1 MQPRLATPLR
11 RPAQPLV
18 LVHCH
23 ARLQP
28 HRQEGTKQGQQHFSP
43 HLTGSILCVAAA
55 VTVQAGPSR
64 LPLAATPPLFTGLA
78 AARCCTHR
86 PPPAP
91 PPPPLPA
98 PRSPTATLHVSSNQ
112 WTVDHHTSRHRPT
125 RIQSQSSINTPASLP
140 TAAACRHRRTRALS
154 LFVCP
159 LPSPP
164 PLADA
169 TPSWWQLSQGRLRFW
184 RHRRSRAWNRT
195 GALPASAR
203 RQVHRSFSCTSRCAC
218 ALACPLSPVWPVLSP
233 PSRGHA
239 PAWLPVALR
248 CSRFSIAD
256 AQIDAED

>member
-125 RIQSQSSINTPASLP
+125 RIQSQSSINTLP

-169 TPSWWQLSQGRLRFW
+169 TPSWWQLSQAAFGSGAIAALVRGTGPAPCLRLLADRCIAAFPAP
-184 RHRRSRAWNRT
+184 RA
-195 GALPASAR
+195 AR
-203 RQVHRSFSCTSRCAC
+203 VRW
-218 ALACPLSPVWPVLSP
+218 LAHSVLSGLSCP
-233 PSRGHA
+233 PLLAATPRLGSLLPFAVLDSR
-239 PAWLPVALR
+239 
-248 CSRFSIAD
+248 
-256 AQIDAED
+256 

>member
-1 MQPRLATPLR
+1 MPVCSRIGRKAPNKGSSTFP
-11 RPAQPLV
+11 
-18 LVHCH
+18 
-23 ARLQP
+23 
-28 HRQEGTKQGQQHFSP
+28 SP
-43 HLTGSILCVAAA
+43 HWQHSLC
-55 VTVQAGPSR
+55 R
-64 LPLAATPPLFTGLA
+64 
-78 AARCCTHR
+78 RRRHR
-86 PPPAP
+86 PGWPESAAPRRYPSIVHRACCCPLLHP
-91 PPPPLPA
+91 PPTACTTSTPA
-98 PRSPTATLHVSSNQ
+98 ARSPTATLHVSSNQ

-140 TAAACRHRRTRALS
+140 TAPACRHRRTRASS

-159 LPSPP
+159 LPSPPP

-218 ALACPLSPVWPVLSP
+218 ALARPLSPVWPVLSP

-248 CSRFSIAD
+248 CSRFSITD